1 MVRPDQNDR
10 IYRPPP
16 RFTRYKLPLSSN
28 QSRIAAWILIVL
40 YLGGLAISAAL
51 RSQSDLVI
59 YRDAGIH
66 AAQGA
71 PIYNFHD
78 PSPFQYA
85 PVYAVAFI
93 SLGFLPLRMARLLWF
108 LISFA
113 VALPAM
119 ILGSGRL
126 LFGRG
131 FELGGELIFVPVLLC
146 VRFIEPNFDHGQINL
161 LLMAMIVWGLAFANE
176 SRSKA
181 GGALLAASILI
192 KPIGLP
198 AVFYSL
204 LRGRAPFVIS
214 LLFFVI
220 MLAWLPSVFVGTGYA
235 FHETTEYITS
245 LTTRVPHLSHDLYN
259 KYNQS
264 AAAIAV
270 RLFTTKDGRGL
281 CGRGVAASAGFVFQL
296 ILSVCVVVWILLR
309 DASER
314 DTRLSLAALFCTM
327 AALSPVSW
335 LEYYMALVVPYMAL
349 TFIAWSD
356 AEETPASAK
365 IARLVLAGAL
375 ILNVSTRLFEPL
387 LYYGAE
393 YFGSLAVLA
402 AIVALT
408 RTRPSSPAKEPARQD
423 SVAGLT

>member
-1 MVRPDQNDR
+1 MLDSAHSGLTGA
-10 IYRPPP
+10 PPP
-16 RFTRYKLPLSSN
+16 GNVAQQKKKAPGGRRSHSRGSHGTAAVKWSGPIKTTHLPPASSLHAYKLPLSSN

-51 RSQSDLVI
+51 RSV
-59 YRDAGIH
+59 
-66 AAQGA
+66 
-71 PIYNFHD
+71 
-78 PSPFQYA
+78 
-85 PVYAVAFI
+85 
-93 SLGFLPLRMARLLWF
+93 
-108 LISFA
+108 
-113 VALPAM
+113 
-119 ILGSGRL
+119 
-126 LFGRG
+126 
-131 FELGGELIFVPVLLC
+131 
-146 VRFIEPNFDHGQINL
+146 
-161 LLMAMIVWGLAFANE
+161 
-176 SRSKA
+176 
-181 GGALLAASILI
+181 
-192 KPIGLP
+192 
-198 AVFYSL
+198 
-204 LRGRAPFVIS
+204 PFVIS

-270 RLFTTKDGRGL
+270 RLLTTKDGRGL
-281 CGRGVAASAGFVFQL
+281 CGRGVAAIAGFVFQL
-296 ILSVCVVVWILLR
+296 ILSIRVVVWTLLC
-309 DASER
+309 DASGR
-314 DTRLSLAALFCTM
+314 DTRLSLGALFCTL
-327 AALSPVSW
+327 AAFSPVSW

-375 ILNVSTRLFEPL
+375 ILSVSTRLFEPL

-408 RTRPSSPAKEPARQD
+408 RTRPSSPAKGPSGKTPSLVLLELGQVDEYGGGHDRGP
-423 SVAGLT
+423 